1 MGRSKV
7 TLLERVKSE
16 EITETSFFVEG
27 AVGKYCKESAM
38 TLLLRDTG

>member
-1 MGRSKV
+1 MA
-7 TLLERVKSE
+7 LLERVRNE
-16 EITETSFFVEG
+16 EMTEASFFVEG